1 MANDISDLIL
11 NSDTVT
17 ITPQLLG
24 HYLRVNTNA
33 HGWQDFE
40 IVEVE
45 AYTQGDP
52 ACHAYQIKPGKKPTP
67 RAANLYKPPG
77 TAYVYMI
84 YGMYYCLNVVTD
96 PEGVGGAVL
105 FRGVIA
111 EGDNHPFSGQNLIG
125 PGRLCRQLGL
135 ITELHNGL
143 NMLSPQSPVQLV
155 ASNSPTPDEYITA
168 TPRIGITKGA
178 DLLRRYIDTRYLKK

>member
-1 MANDISDLIL
+1 MDLF
-11 NSDTVT
+11 T
-17 ITPQLLG
+17 INVVQQPTLVLAPQLLG
-24 HYLRVNTNA
+24 HYLRVNTKA
-33 HGWQDFE
+33 HGWQDFK

-45 AYTQGDP
+45 AYTQDDP
-52 ACHAYQIKPGKKPTP
+52 ACHAYQTKQGKKPTP

-105 FRGVIA
+105 FRGVVA
-111 EGDNHPFSGQNLIG
+111 EGGDHPFAGQNLIG

-135 ITELHNGL
+135 TTSNHNGL
-143 NMLSPQSPVQLV
+143 DMLSPQSPVQLV

-178 DLLRRYIDTRYLKK
+178 DLLRRYIDTGYMKK